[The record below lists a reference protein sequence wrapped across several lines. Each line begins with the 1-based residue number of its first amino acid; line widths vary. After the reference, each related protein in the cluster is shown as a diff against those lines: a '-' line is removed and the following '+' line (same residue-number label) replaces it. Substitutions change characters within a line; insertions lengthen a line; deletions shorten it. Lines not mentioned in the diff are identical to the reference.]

1 MFVGIDQ
8 PIEQPD
14 DELDK
19 PHEECGVFG
28 ICAPGRGVA
37 RHAFFALYALQ
48 HRGQEAAGIVTCDGT
63 VAHVHK
69 GMGLVSQ
76 VFNEENLHYL
86 QGHLAIGHTRY
97 STTGA
102 PKLRNT
108 QPYVIE
114 TLDGPLA
121 IAHNGNLINAPQ
133 LRRELLE
140 RGVGL
145 STSSDS
151 EVILHLLA
159 GAGSADYATRI
170 RIMMARAEGA
180 YALTILTRDAIY
192 GVRDPWGLRPL
203 VLGKLT
209 DGALDG
215 VTDGAAGGTAKGRGS
230 KEAAKPA
237 LVSNGALGG
246 SQFAGYVLA
255 SESCAFATIGAE
267 AVREI
272 QPGEIIRIDAR
283 GYEIMQGAPAQ
294 KLAFC
299 TFEQIYF
306 ARPDTIFRGQL
317 VHQTR
322 QKLGKQ
328 LAKEAPANADIV
340 VPVPDSGTPHAIG
353 YAQKSGI
360 PYSEG
365 LIKSRYIGR
374 TFIQPSDE
382 LRKVGVAMKFNP
394 LPENLKGKRIVLV
407 DDSIVRGNTSGPLI
421 RMLRNAGAKEVHV
434 RVACPPIK
442 FPCFMGVDMA
452 SMQELIAANKS
463 LDEICDHIG
472 ADSLAYLSIDGL
484 MKALKMTDGYC
495 NACFTGE
502 YPFSTPI
509 PLIELQE
516 KEKFVHVWGN

>member
-1 MFVGIDQ
+1 MF
-8 PIEQPD
+8 PD
-14 DELDK
+14 DKL
-19 PHEECGVFG
+19 HEECGLFGVFT
-28 ICAPGRGVA
+28 PGKAVA
-37 RHAFFALYALQ
+37 RHTFFALYALQ
-48 HRGQEAAGIVTCDGT
+48 HRGQEAAGIVTCDGQM
-63 VAHVHK
+63 AHVHK
-69 GMGLVSQ
+69 GMGLVSH
-76 VFNEENLHYL
+76 VFNEENLRYL
-86 QGHLAIGHTRY
+86 QGDMAIGHTRY
-97 STTGA
+97 STTGS

-108 QPYVIE
+108 QPYVVE

-121 IAHNGNLINAPQ
+121 IGHNGNLINAPQ

-159 GAGSADYATRI
+159 GAGGTDLATRI
-170 RIMMARAEGA
+170 RIVMAKAEGA
-180 YALTILTRDAIY
+180 YALVILTRNAIY

-203 VLGKLT
+203 VLGKL
-209 DGALDG
+209 DGG
-215 VTDGAAGGTAKGRGS
+215 H
-230 KEAAKPA
+230 
-237 LVSNGALGG
+237 
-246 SQFAGYVLA
+246 VLA
-255 SESCAFATIGAE
+255 SESCAFSTIGAE
-267 AVREI
+267 AIREL
-272 QPGEIIRIDAR
+272 QPGEIVKIDAN
-283 GYEIMQGAPAQ
+283 GYEITQGAPPQ

-306 ARPDTIFRGQL
+306 ARPDTMFGGHL

-328 LAKEAPANADIV
+328 LAKEAPADADIV

-353 YAQKSGI
+353 YALKSGI

-374 TFIQPSDE
+374 TFIEPSDE

-394 LPENLKGKRIVLV
+394 LPENLKGKRVVMV

-421 RMLRNAGAKEVHV
+421 RMLRKAGATEVHV

-452 SMQELIAANKS
+452 SLSELIAANKS
-463 LDEICDHIG
+463 IDEICAYIG
-472 ADSLAYLSIDGL
+472 ADSLAFLSIAGM
-484 MKALKMTDGYC
+484 MKALKASDGYC
-495 NACFTGE
+495 NACFTGD
-502 YPFSTPI
+502 YPFATQI
-509 PLIELQE
+509 PLFDLQE
-516 KEKFVHVWGN
+516 KEKFVNVWGN

>member
-1 MFVGIDQ
+1 MF
-8 PIEQPD
+8 PD
-14 DELDK
+14 DREGFVPTPVDDKSHDDK

-28 ICAPGRGVA
+28 IYAPGREVA
-37 RHAFFALYALQ
+37 RRTFFALYALQ
-48 HRGQEAAGIVTCDGT
+48 HRGQEAAGIVTCDGH

-76 VFNEENLHYL
+76 VFNEDNLRYL

-114 TLDGPLA
+114 TLDGPVALG
-121 IAHNGNLINAPQ
+121 HNGNLINAPQ

-145 STSSDS
+145 QTSTDS
-151 EVILHLLA
+151 ELMLHLLA
-159 GAGSADYATRI
+159 VAGAGDWITRI
-170 RIMMARAEGA
+170 RIMMARSEGA
-180 YALTILTRDAIY
+180 YALVILTRDAIY

-203 VLGKLT
+203 VLGEI
-209 DGALDG
+209 DG
-215 VTDGAAGGTAKGRGS
+215 
-230 KEAAKPA
+230 
-237 LVSNGALGG
+237 
-246 SQFAGYVLA
+246 GYCLA
-255 SESCAFATIGAE
+255 SESCAFATIGGHM
-267 AVREI
+267 VCEI
-272 QPGEIIRIDAR
+272 QPGEIVRLDAT
-283 GYEIMQGAPAQ
+283 GYEIIQGAPHQ

-306 ARPDTIFRGQL
+306 ARPDSVLNGRL
-317 VHQTR
+317 VHQVR
-322 QKLGKQ
+322 QKLGRQ

-340 VPVPDSGTPHAIG
+340 IPVPDSGTPHAIG

-374 TFIQPSDE
+374 TFIEPTDQ

-394 LPENLKGKRIVLV
+394 LPDNLRGRRVVMV
-407 DDSIVRGNTSGPLI
+407 DDSIVRGNTAGPLVQL
-421 RMLRNAGAKEVHV
+421 LRNAGAREVHV
-434 RVACPPIK
+434 RVACPPIR

-452 SMQELIAANKS
+452 SQHELIAANKS

-472 ADSLAYLSIDGL
+472 ADSLAFLSIAG
-484 MKALKMTDGYC
+484 MMRALKATEGYC
-495 NACFTGE
+495 NACFTGD
-502 YPFSTPI
+502 YPFNTPI

-516 KEKFVHVWGN
+516 KEKFPQVWGN

>member
-1 MFVGIDQ
+1 MDQ
-8 PIEQPD
+8 D
-14 DELDK
+14 DKL
-19 PHEECGVFG
+19 HEECGVFG
-28 ICAPGRGVA
+28 LYAPGRDVA
-37 RHAFFALYALQ
+37 RLSFFGLYALQ
-48 HRGQEAAGIVTCDGT
+48 HRGQEGAGIVTCDGR
-63 VAHVHK
+63 VAHIHK

-76 VFNEENLHYL
+76 VFNEDNLRHL

-97 STTGA
+97 STTGS

-108 QPYVIE
+108 QPYLVE

-121 IAHNGNLINAPQ
+121 LAHNGNLINAPQ

-145 STSSDS
+145 QTSTDS

-159 GAGSADYATRI
+159 GAGGGDWVTRI
-170 RIMMARAEGA
+170 RIMMAKAEGA
-180 YALTILTRDAIY
+180 YSLVILTRDAVY

-203 VLGKLT
+203 VLGELN
-209 DGALDG
+209 
-215 VTDGAAGGTAKGRGS
+215 GGH
-230 KEAAKPA
+230 
-237 LVSNGALGG
+237 
-246 SQFAGYVLA
+246 VLA

-267 AVREI
+267 MVQEVA
-272 QPGEIIRIDAR
+272 PGEIVKIDGG
-283 GYEIMQGAPAQ
+283 GYEIVQGAPQQ

-306 ARPDTIFRGQL
+306 ARPDSMLDGRL
-317 VHQTR
+317 VHEVR
-322 QKLGKQ
+322 QKLGRQ
-328 LAKEAPANADIV
+328 LAKEAPVKADMV

-353 YAQKSGI
+353 YAQKSKI

-382 LRKVGVAMKFNP
+382 LRKIGVAMKFNP
-394 LPENLKGKRIVLV
+394 LPENLKGKRVVLV
-407 DDSIVRGNTSGPLI
+407 DDSIVRGNTSGPLVQ
-421 RMLRNAGAKEVHV
+421 MLREAGAKEVHV

-452 SMQELIAANKS
+452 SQSELIAAEKS
-463 LDEICDHIG
+463 VEEIREHIG
-472 ADSLAYLSIDGL
+472 ADSLAFLSITGM
-484 MKALKMTDGYC
+484 MKALKASGGYC

-509 PLIELQE
+509 PLIELQN
-516 KEKFVHVWGN
+516 KGIFQQALGD

>member
-1 MFVGIDQ
+1 MFPNDFGG
-8 PIEQPD
+8 
-14 DELDK
+14 DEL
-19 PHEECGVFG
+19 HEACGVFG
-28 ICAPGRGVA
+28 IYAPGTEVA
-37 RHAFFALYALQ
+37 RHTFFALYALQ
-48 HRGQEAAGIVTCDGT
+48 HRGQEAAGIVTCDGRM
-63 VAHVHK
+63 AHVHK

-76 VFNEENLHYL
+76 VFNEENLRYL
-86 QGHLAIGHTRY
+86 QGYLALGHTRY

-108 QPYVIE
+108 QPYIIE

-140 RGVGL
+140 RGIGL

-159 GAGSADYATRI
+159 GAGGPDLMTRI
-170 RIMMARAEGA
+170 RIVMAKAEGA
-180 YALTILTRDAIY
+180 YALAILARDAIY

-203 VLGKLT
+203 VLGKV
-209 DGALDG
+209 D
-215 VTDGAAGGTAKGRGS
+215 S
-230 KEAAKPA
+230 
-237 LVSNGALGG
+237 
-246 SQFAGYVLA
+246 GYALA
-255 SESCAFATIGAE
+255 SESCAFATIGAT

-272 QPGEIIRIDAR
+272 LPGEIVKIDAK
-283 GYEIMQGAPAQ
+283 GYEIVQGAPPQ

-306 ARPDTIFRGQL
+306 ARPDSIFNGQL

-328 LAKEAPANADIV
+328 LAKEAPADADIV

-353 YAQKSGI
+353 YALKSGI

-394 LPENLKGKRIVLV
+394 LPENLKGKRVVMV

-421 RMLRNAGAKEVHV
+421 RMLREAGAKEVHV

-452 SMQELIAANKS
+452 SQTELIAANLS
-463 LDEICDHIG
+463 LDEICAHIG
-472 ADSLAYLSIDGL
+472 ADSLGFLSISGL
-484 MKALKMTDGYC
+484 MKALKASDGYC

-502 YPFSTPI
+502 YPFTTQI

-516 KEKFVHVWGN
+516 KDKFANVWGD

>member
-1 MFVGIDQ
+1 MF
-8 PIEQPD
+8 PD
-14 DELDK
+14 DKL
-19 PHEECGVFG
+19 HEECGIFG
-28 ICAPGRGVA
+28 IYAPGAEVA
-37 RHAFFALYALQ
+37 RYTFFALYALQ
-48 HRGQEAAGIVTCDGT
+48 HRGQEAAGIVTSDGQ

-76 VFNEENLHYL
+76 VFDEDNLRYL
-86 QGHLAIGHTRY
+86 LGHLAIGHTRY
-97 STTGA
+97 STTGS

-121 IAHNGNLINAPQ
+121 IGHNGNLINAPQ

-159 GAGSADYATRI
+159 GSGGDWMARI
-170 RIMMARAEGA
+170 RIVMARAEGA
-180 YALTILTRDAIY
+180 YALVILTRDAIY

-203 VLGKLT
+203 VLGRLE
-209 DGALDG
+209 G
-215 VTDGAAGGTAKGRGS
+215 
-230 KEAAKPA
+230 
-237 LVSNGALGG
+237 
-246 SQFAGYVLA
+246 GYVLA

-267 AVREI
+267 LVREI
-272 QPGEIIRIDAR
+272 LPGEIVRIDAN
-283 GYEIMQGAPAQ
+283 GYDIVQGAPPQ
-294 KLAFC
+294 PLAFC

-306 ARPDTIFRGQL
+306 ARPDSLLNGKL

-328 LAKEAPANADIV
+328 LAKESPADADIV

-374 TFIQPSDE
+374 TFIQPSNE
-382 LRKVGVAMKFNP
+382 LRRVGVAMKFNP
-394 LPENLKGKRIVLV
+394 LPENLRGKRVVLV
-407 DDSIVRGNTSGPLI
+407 DDSIVRGNTSGPLVK
-421 RMLRNAGAKEVHV
+421 MLRDAGAKEVHV

-452 SMQELIAANKS
+452 SQDELISAQKS
-463 LDEICDHIG
+463 VDEICTHIG
-472 ADSLAYLSIDGL
+472 ADSLAFLTISG
-484 MKALKMTDGYC
+484 MMRALKAESGYC
-495 NACFTGE
+495 NACFTGD

-516 KEKFVHVWGN
+516 KEKFANVWGD